1 MTRTYRSWMSLAA
14 SVAVLML
21 TGPTAL
27 AAQPRGGGQGG
38 GPRYDTATE
47 ATVAGTVEAVEQITG
62 RGGGRGRRGLGG
74 THLTLKTAAETL
86 EVHLGPTAFL
96 NEQKVVV
103 AKGDTVE
110 IIGSRVTVDDERVFI
125 AKSVKKG
132 SSVWTL
138 RDASGLPLWRGGG
151 GRR

>member
-1 MTRTYRSWMSLAA
+1 MTLTNRSWMWLAA
-14 SVAVLML
+14 GVAALML
-21 TGPTAL
+21 TVPTLL
-27 AAQPRGGGQGG
+27 AAQPRGGQG

-47 ATVAGTVEAVEQITG
+47 ATVTGTVEAVEQITG

-74 THLTLKTAAETL
+74 THLTLKTGTEML

-103 AKGDTVE
+103 ARGDTLE
-110 IIGSRVTVDDERVFI
+110 IVGSRVTVDGEPVFI

-138 RDASGLPLWRGGG
+138 RDASGLPLWRRRG
-151 GRR
+151 GR